1 MKELNTFRKFLQ
13 EAQMKSDTDKMNQMD
28 FDEPIEEGTW
38 SLGTVGEMVKVMGK
52 LSQIRKM
59 GAAKGSVELE
69 NLDRA
74 LYNVFG
80 DDEFQDAIDAAKG
93 TDDDDRFNN
102 FIGDAEARAKE
113 LYRDELRDAKEQG
126 ETGFEQAPRFGLEEN
141 DKVLDEVI
149 EEGTIFD
156 EIDDMLSRTAI
167 HMRADDFVDE
177 LVQEFEV
184 ISGGTKILHQALKN
198 IVAANNI
205 PQADFER
212 DSAIIKKMNPL
223 GENLTQDILKKH
235 PKKYKDEKAV
245 KVAAAKLMKSPK
257 FKGKGIG
264 PVLQALLKGKE

>member
-1 MKELNTFRKFLQ
+1 MKELNTFRKFIQ

-141 DKVLDEVI
+141 DKALEEVI
-149 EEGTIFD
+149 KENIFK
-156 EIDDMLSRTAI
+156 EIDEMVGRIKEQMDP
-167 HMRADDFVDE
+167 DDAFDS
-177 LVQEFEV
+177 LVSEFEG
-184 ISGGTKILHQALKN
+184 ISGGTKLLHRALMN
-198 IVAANNI
+198 ISLDNN
-205 PQADFER
+205 
-212 DSAIIKKMNPL
+212 L
-223 GENLTQDILKKH
+223 
-235 PKKYKDEKAV
+235 
-245 KVAAAKLMKSPK
+245 
-257 FKGKGIG
+257 
-264 PVLQALLKGKE
+264 